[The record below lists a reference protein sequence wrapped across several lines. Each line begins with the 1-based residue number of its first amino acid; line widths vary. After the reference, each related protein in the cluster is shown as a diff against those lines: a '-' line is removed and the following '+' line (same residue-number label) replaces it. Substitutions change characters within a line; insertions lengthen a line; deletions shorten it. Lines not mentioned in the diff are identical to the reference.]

1 MRTIVLSGF
10 MATGK
15 STVGARL
22 AARLGLPFVDTDE
35 SIASASGR
43 SVAELWRA
51 EGEAGF
57 RAREAEIVTKL
68 LEDDVRRVVAFGG
81 GTVTSRVLRHRAL
94 DRAIVITLT
103 ADAERIVSRAGP
115 LEARPNLAA
124 FGDPVERTR
133 QLLDQRAEAYA
144 EAHFSISTEG
154 IDADAV
160 VDAIVPLVE
169 DEPIAM
175 PLGRHSYT
183 IQVTNDRPARV
194 TDAIARLAPSSLVIV
209 TDSLVKRAR
218 GRVMEAALAP
228 LTIPATYVTLP
239 PGEQQKTIANA
250 ATIWDAAL
258 GGGIDRDALVVAFGG
273 GVVGDLTGFAAAT
286 LLRGI
291 RFLQV
296 PTTLLAMVDSSVGG
310 KTGFDHPAGKNL
322 IGSFHQPSG
331 VVVDLAHLS
340 TLPAR
345 DRNAGL
351 AEIVKIALATDAS
364 LLEAMEK
371 DAEELAIGGT
381 DALAR
386 VVKSAIEAKAR
397 VVRDDEHESGKR
409 AILNLGH
416 TLGHALE
423 AHGRYAR
430 YRHGEA
436 VAIGTVL
443 ELETSARLGFTPPE
457 LAARARA
464 LFTRLALPTSVPAGE
479 LAAAWS
485 FVGADKKRVGSSM
498 RLPVV
503 TAVGRASVERVPL
516 DRLRE
521 AALSV

>member
-15 STVGARL
+15 STVAARL

-35 SIASASGR
+35 AIAQAAGR
-43 SVAELWRA
+43 SIPDIWRS

-57 RAREAEIVTKL
+57 RARESETVAPL
-68 LEDDVRRVVAFGG
+68 LEDGVRRVIAFGG
-81 GTVTSRVLRHRAL
+81 GTVTSRRLRHRAL
-94 DRAIVITLT
+94 DRAIVVTLT
-103 ADAERIVSRAGP
+103 ADAETIVKRAGP
-115 LEARPNLAA
+115 LEGRPNLAV
-124 FGDPVERTR
+124 GDPVERAR
-133 QLLDQRAEAYA
+133 QLLEQRAEAYA
-144 EAHFSISTEG
+144 EAHFTISTDG
-154 IDADAV
+154 LDADAV

-175 PLGRHSYT
+175 PLGHRSYT
-183 IQVTNDRPARV
+183 IQVTTDRPARV
-194 TDAIARLAPSSLVIV
+194 TDAIARLAPSSLVVV
-209 TDSLVKRAR
+209 TDSMIKRAR
-218 GRVMEAALAP
+218 GRVIEAALAP
-228 LTIPATYVTLP
+228 LTIPATFVTLA
-239 PGEQQKTIANA
+239 PGEVQKNIASA

-258 GGGIDRDALVVAFGG
+258 GGGIDRDALIVAFGG
-273 GVVGDLTGFAAAT
+273 GVVGDLSGFAAAT
-286 LLRGI
+286 LLRGV

-351 AEIVKIALATDAS
+351 AEIVKIAFATDLP
-364 LLEAMEK
+364 LLEMMESE
-371 DAEELAIGGT
+371 AEELATGNT
-381 DALAR
+381 EALAR
-386 VVKSAIEAKAR
+386 AVRSAIEAKAR
-397 VVRDDEHESGKR
+397 VVRDDEHESGNR

-423 AHGRYAR
+423 AHGGYAR

-457 LAARARA
+457 LAVRARA
-464 LFTRLALPTSVPAGE
+464 LLTRLALPTSVAPGE

-485 FVGADKKRVGSSM
+485 FVGADKKRAGSSM

-503 TAVGRASVERVPL
+503 RGAGHVTVERVPL
-516 DRLRE
+516 ERLRQ
-521 AALSV
+521 AALAL